1 MRPPPLSQRSPMGG
15 ASSNSPGSGLG
26 VRRVAWAFAASLCLN
41 SFEALAQGATP
52 NPAAPAAPA
61 ATQSQDWEYEGPAR
75 RPPSQRVCMDD
86 REQKAEAL
94 IRTGIILREI
104 GRECAK
110 RNVDATLL
118 PAWNA
123 FDAANADQI
132 QAATRLRQGALER
145 NYPDRPNI
153 QRDFDDR
160 LIASRGLTTIS
171 NEECTVAGRLL
182 KSWTSYNDLVK
193 HSARTELGR
202 VRSIFPKCSTQN
214 NRRDR

>member
-1 MRPPPLSQRSPMGG
+1 MGG
-15 ASSNSPGSGLG
+15 ARGTSPGSGPG
-26 VRRVAWAFAASLCLN
+26 IRHVGWAFAACLCLLP
-41 SFEALAQGATP
+41 SLTLAQGATASP
-52 NPAAPAAPA
+52 PAPPAPAAP
-61 ATQSQDWEYEGPAR
+61 QSQDWEYEGPAR
-75 RPPSQRVCMDD
+75 RPPAKRVCMDD

-110 RNVDATLL
+110 RNVDPTLL

-160 LIASRGLTTIS
+160 LIASRGLTTIAS
-171 NEECTVAGRLL
+171 EECIVAGRML